1 MIIKPY
7 GIDKV
12 NLDKNSL
19 ILLYGNNEGLKKEI
33 IKKLT
38 KDQKKIFNY
47 DEKIILETKNI
58 FFENLFN
65 KSLFEEKKTIVIKRT
80 TDKILEI
87 VKQIYLSKIEDKI
100 ILISD
105 NLEKKSKLRSF
116 FEKEKELICF
126 PVYPDDSTTLF
137 KLINNFVKERKIIIS
152 KSNINQILFKSVGD
166 REKLFN
172 ELEKID
178 NFVKNGKK
186 LTDEN
191 VAKLINLSE
200 NYSVNELIDSCL
212 AKNKIK
218 TIKILSENNYTSED
232 SIIILRT
239 LINKSKKILKLAT
252 EYKINNNIDLTISNA
267 KPPIFWKDKDI
278 IKQQIL
284 KWNPLSLKL
293 LIYKSNEIEFRIKKN
308 INNSLYLVNDLLFDQ
323 LTTN

>member
-33 IKKLT
+33 IKKLI
-38 KDQKKIFNY
+38 KDEKKIFNY

-87 VKQIYLSKIEDKI
+87 VEQIYFKKIEDKI
-100 ILISD
+100 ILVSD

-200 NYSVNELIDSCL
+200 NYSVNELVDSCL

-218 TIKILSENNYTSED
+218 TIKILSENNYTNED
-232 SIIILRT
+232 SLIILRT
-239 LINKSKKILKLAT
+239 LLNKSKKILKLAA

-284 KWNPLSLKL
+284 KWSPLSLKL

-308 INNSLYLVNDLLFDQ
+308 VNNSLYLVNDLLFDQ
-323 LTTN
+323 LATN